1 MKDNDITKDNNNGY
15 VRVAEF
21 DELKEMFLLVMQKLE
36 SMASDITSI
45 KVEQKRF
52 GVEQKRMGAELE
64 RIGVEQKRM
73 GVELER
79 VGVEQKRMGVE
90 LERVGVEQKRMA
102 KDITSIRRDVGGLSR
117 SVSYALENEAY
128 RELPGYLKAKYGI
141 ELLDSLIRTEIKK
154 DFEINILGE
163 GTRHGKPVLIIG
175 EAKLRLQR
183 YYTAGTSDNLQM
195 VDVFE
200 QLERNVEAVR
210 HQCKDDETDADG
222 NTKEIVRI
230 LITHFAT
237 KDFLK
242 EAEDKNVI
250 VIQSHEWQAVSV
262 IKTK

>member
-1 MKDNDITKDNNNGY
+1 MKNNDITKDNNNGY
-15 VRVAEF
+15 VRVSEF
-21 DELKEMFLLVMQKLE
+21 DELKEMFLLMMQKLE

-45 KVEQKRF
+45 KVEQKR
-52 GVEQKRMGAELE
+52 M
-64 RIGVEQKRM
+64 GVEQKRM

-128 RELPGYLKAKYGI
+128 RELPGFLKAKYGI

-163 GTRHGKPVLIIG
+163 GTRHGKPVLIVG

-183 YYTAGTSDNLQM
+183 YYTSGTSNNLQM

-210 HQCKDDETDADG
+210 LQCKDAETDADG

-250 VIQSHEWQAVSV
+250 VIQSHEWQAPSI